1 MTKKK
6 KPKNKAVKTASGSSA
21 STADSKES
29 AGSDSS
35 GTSSDTKTSEAGRP
49 YTCVHCSHEFRFDG
63 EDDPTRCP
71 SCMRKGGIEAAHVA
85 PEGRPSWMI
94 PAVVAACVLGAAGVY
109 AATSAEGRGESAGEI
124 PLTPLSA
131 NDLAA
136 HLREGG
142 ADPEL
147 AEVMQGGEAAEAL
160 AEHATGSTAAAKLEA
175 LHAYIQQR
183 RDDDGYA
190 LLSLDMPREMSPH
203 DAEWAAAALASDEET
218 ELYPLEVAFAAVAAL
233 READVPAMV
242 AELWFLEDTRRPPD
256 PSGQMGYF
264 GVALVDEG
272 GDASYTDVYAGET
285 VDSDSARVLN
295 DVQAV
300 AAYLSLRGLQRLV
313 HENDSVRAMG
323 DVQRALR
330 LDERSPYIRTARGT
344 ILTQSGGIEEGVRE
358 LEAAAN
364 LRRDA
369 PRSNNLGGLFIA
381 LERYDDADQA
391 ITSAL
396 EEQPDFAFAHANL
409 AVIHMSRGE
418 SSDAFRQLERAERLE
433 PTLHVLPLLMAQYYL
448 SERDSGSAER
458 WVQRAI
464 ERQPRSVQTHL
475 AAAQIYGSLGES
487 DKMRREVQATLELVP
502 AERRDLFRQEIRAR
516 LGASALEEPDDLGDF
531 GGDDLGDE
539 LGGDE
544 LGDLGD
550 LGDLGGLGLG
560 GGGGGGLL
568 GGGDS
573 GGPSLLDGDLGG
585 GGDFDLGGGG
595 GGDLQL
601 RDPSGGDFQL
611 RLGQ

>member
-6 KPKNKAVKTASGSSA
+6 KPKKKAAKSASGSSTE
-21 STADSKES
+21 SGESKKPEPS
-29 AGSDSS
+29 ASS
-35 GTSSDTKTSEAGRP
+35 GAKKGEAEGP
-49 YTCVHCSHEFRFDG
+49 AYVCVHCSHEFRFAG
-63 EDDPTRCP
+63 EAGPTRCP
-71 SCMRKGGIEAAHVA
+71 SCMRKGGIEAADA
-85 PEGRPSWMI
+85 AEPARPSWMI
-94 PAVVAACVLGAAGVY
+94 PAVVVACVLGAAGVY
-109 AATSAEGRGESAGEI
+109 AATSSDAGGSGGNDV
-124 PLTPLSA
+124 PLVPLSGS
-131 NDLAA
+131 DLAA

-142 ADPEL
+142 AAPEL
-147 AEVMQGGEAAEAL
+147 AEVMQGGEAVEAL
-160 AEHATGSTAAAKLEA
+160 AAHATGSSPSAKLEA
-175 LHAYIQQR
+175 LSAHIEER
-183 RDDDGYA
+183 RDADAYG

-218 ELYPLEVAFAAVAAL
+218 DLYPLEVAMAAVAAL

-242 AELWFLEDTRRPPD
+242 AEIWFLEDTRRPPD

-264 GVALVDEG
+264 GVALVDES
-272 GDASYTDVYAGET
+272 GDATFTDVYAGEH
-285 VDSDSARVLN
+285 VDEDSARVLT
-295 DVQAV
+295 DVQAT

-330 LDERSPYIRTARGT
+330 LDDRSPYIRTARGT

-418 SSDAFRQLERAERLE
+418 SSDALRQLEQAERLD

-448 SERDSGSAER
+448 SAHDSGAAER
-458 WVQRAI
+458 WVRRAI

-475 AAAQIYGSLGES
+475 AAAQIYGSLGEP

-516 LGASALEEPDDLGDF
+516 LGASALEEPEDLGDF
-531 GGDDLGDE
+531 GDEFEDSGDEGDLG
-539 LGGDE
+539 G

-550 LGDLGGLGLG
+550 LGDMGDLDLG
-560 GGGGGGLL
+560 GGGGLMG
-568 GGGDS
+568 GGGDT
-573 GGPSLLDGDLGG
+573 GGPSLLDSDLGG
-585 GGDFDLGGGG
+585 GGEMDLGG